1 MFFACHVGRRTV
13 NNAKQWNV
21 RAWLAFCGF
30 ACNARTLKTHRSL
43 VLCVSYI
50 SCRSSPRIF
59 EQMRNC
65 SQRMQ
70 EASSSPNEMKISTQ
84 PVPIVNTFSY
94 IVQFSQA
101 YKLLTSLHK
110 NWQPTFKVS
119 RYSFFCCWKRFTI
132 SDKFSLQAAVSV
144 LHRSRSC
151 LKNGRH

>member
-1 MFFACHVGRRTV
+1 MSEDGLWTTQSNETWERDLRFAASYVTLARLRPTAHLCCVFLILVAVHPRGFSSKWETARSVCRR
-13 NNAKQWNV
+13 
-21 RAWLAFCGF
+21 
-30 ACNARTLKTHRSL
+30 L
-43 VLCVSYI
+43 VLL
-50 SCRSSPRIF
+50 P
-59 EQMRNC
+59 MRWKSALNL
-65 SQRMQ
+65 
-70 EASSSPNEMKISTQ
+70 
-84 PVPIVNTFSY
+84 PIVNTFSY

-151 LKNGRH
+151 LKNGGH